1 MASTLPTPVRI
12 VAGLVGTVADRVTT
26 LPQDLPNLG
35 VSLVGQAFRL
45 SLKARQ
51 QVAQLA
57 VRGDEL
63 LSGLRSGPPAQPAWA
78 TFDEDLDSDVE
89 LSADPAPG
97 AWADLAELSVSE
109 LRDRLDGAE
118 ADDIRAALVAEEA
131 GRNRPAHLTL
141 LHNRLTALTEQ

>member
-1 MASTLPTPVRI
+1 MAPSLPTPVRI
-12 VAGLVGTVADRVTT
+12 AAGLVGTVADKVAT

-57 VRGDEL
+57 TRGDEL
-63 LSGLRSGPPAQPAWA
+63 LAGLRPQPPAQAAWA
-78 TFDEDLDSDVE
+78 TFDEDLDEVPE
-89 LSADPAPG
+89 ATSADDDT
-97 AWADLAELSVSE
+97 WADLPGLSVAQ
-109 LRDRLDGAE
+109 LRDRLEGLE
-118 ADDIRAALVAEEA
+118 VEELRAGLAAEEA

-141 LHNRLTALTEQ
+141 LHNRLSALTDR

>member
-1 MASTLPTPVRI
+1 MASSLPTPVRI
-12 VAGLVGTVADRVTT
+12 AAGLVGTVADRVST

-78 TFDEDLDSDVE
+78 TFDEDIDA
-89 LSADPAPG
+89 ADDTPVDA
-97 AWADLAELSVSE
+97 AWADLAELSVSQ

-118 ADDIRAALVAEEA
+118 AADVRAALAAEET
-131 GRNRPAHLTL
+131 GRHRPAHLTL

>member
-1 MASTLPTPVRI
+1 MAPSLPTPVRI
-12 VAGLVGTVADRVTT
+12 AAGLVGTVADRVST

-78 TFDEDLDSDVE
+78 TFDEDIE
-89 LSADPAPG
+89 SADDPAEDD
-97 AWADLAELSVSE
+97 AWADLPELSVSQ
-109 LRDRLDGAE
+109 LRDRLDGVDAV
-118 ADDIRAALVAEEA
+118 DLRAALAAEQT

>member
-1 MASTLPTPVRI
+1 MASSLPTPVRI
-12 VAGLVGTVADRVTT
+12 AAGLVGTVADRVTT

-35 VSLVGQAFRL
+35 VSLVGQALRL

-63 LSGLRSGPPAQPAWA
+63 LSGLRSGPPPQPAWA
-78 TFDEDLDSDVE
+78 TFDEDLDPEVVGSED
-89 LSADPAPG
+89 G
-97 AWADLAELSVSE
+97 AWADLAELSVSQ

-118 ADDIRAALVAEEA
+118 AVDIRAALAAEET